1 MCVPVLPHYI
11 EITIAV
17 HIRHGTGIDTF
28 AGDDWLGTLKYPL
41 IIKVDTDL
49 LCVPGYGGKYIQ
61 ISVSVKIDPADP
73 TSVLFTVA
81 EFPLDYPVIDASGN
95 GFLCE
100 WNQSVIISPCMKR
113 VRDTTCKHAAA
124 GSNAKT
130 HLPQRLSNRMQRQ
143 SPRTLNNSILAYC
156 HGESTGLGV
165 EI

>member
-61 ISVSVKIDPADP
+61 ISVSVKIGQFQA
-73 TSVLFTVA
+73 VA
-81 EFPLDYPVIDASGN
+81 FIEIFPDHVSFP
-95 GFLCE
+95 
-100 WNQSVIISPCMKR
+100 
-113 VRDTTCKHAAA
+113 
-124 GSNAKT
+124 
-130 HLPQRLSNRMQRQ
+130 
-143 SPRTLNNSILAYC
+143 
-156 HGESTGLGV
+156 
-165 EI
+165 